1 LEVDVNLVRD
11 LLDKAAVDR
20 NGREMGRVDS
30 VVVERRDDS
39 PPRVVAIEIG
49 PAVLARRLSP
59 TLGRWVAGIEHGF
72 GVDEGRPLRIHVSS
86 LLAVADKIKV
96 DVAVGETSAA
106 NVEEVLRGLVARLPG
121 AER

>member
-1 LEVDVNLVRD
+1 MQLVRD

-30 VVVERRDDS
+30 VIVERRDNA

-59 TLGRWVAGIEHGF
+59 ALGRWVGGIEHGF
-72 GVDEGRPLRIHVSS
+72 GVDEGRPLRVHVSS
-86 LLAVADKIKV
+86 FLAVADKVKI

-106 NVEEVLRGLVARLPG
+106 NVERALRGVIARLPG